1 MTSLLHRSVR
11 EWDSGDA
18 GAPASVDS
26 SRPVRTARGRL
37 ALGLAPTPQSGLFLL
52 LLGVVLGP
60 RGLSVLTDPVLATI
74 DPAVTVAL
82 AALGVYAALDLKLRG
97 AREGRLLALASLE
110 AAVTVG
116 VVGLGLGLAH
126 SGGPVGAGMP
136 WLMVLIVAICA
147 APSASP
153 IVDSP
158 TLPQS
163 VTLRIGEL
171 DDVLPLVG
179 AGLLIA
185 WLREGS
191 AIEFGSVVVQAS
203 VIFIAIACAARLLIN
218 ATVSESEQRVFVI
231 GALLLLGGSAAHL
244 SLSALAAGLVAGILW
259 NLCGGS
265 AADHIGR
272 DMRYLQPTCVVLLLV
287 VAGARLSMSAESAAL
302 AIGYAILR
310 LGGKLAAARTVR
322 RFAPEL
328 PPHAGLAL
336 AGPGLAGLAMALD
349 VLQTR
354 GTREAAEMFAV
365 VVMGSL
371 GGELL
376 ARAMWRLG
384 SPR

>member
-1 MTSLLHRSVR
+1 MTSLIDRGVQER
-11 EWDSGDA
+11 DPVDSDS
-18 GAPASVDS
+18 PATIHS
-26 SRPVRTARGRL
+26 SRPVRASRGRL
-37 ALGLAPTPQSGLFLL
+37 ALGLAPTPQSGLFLV

-60 RGLSVLTDPVLATI
+60 RGLSLLTDTVLATI

-97 AREGRLLALASLE
+97 VREGRVLALASLE

-116 VVGLGLGLAH
+116 VVGLGLGLVH
-126 SGGPVGAGMP
+126 IGGPVGAGIP
-136 WLMVLIVAICA
+136 WLMVLIAAICA

-158 TLPQS
+158 TLRQS

-171 DDVLPLVG
+171 DDVLPLAG

-191 AIEFGSVVVQAS
+191 AVEFGSVVVQAS
-203 VIFIAIACAARLLIN
+203 AIAIAIAFAARLLIT

-231 GALLLLGGSAAHL
+231 GALLLLGGAAAHL

-259 NLCGGS
+259 NLCGGA

-272 DMRYLQPTCVVLLLV
+272 DMRYLQPTCVVFLLV
-287 VAGARLSMSAESAAL
+287 VAGARLSMSAASAAL

-322 RFAPEL
+322 RFAPEVS
-328 PPHAGLAL
+328 PDAGLAL
-336 AGPGLAGLAMALD
+336 AGPGLAGLAIALD

-354 GTREAAEMFAV
+354 GAPAAAEMFAV
-365 VVMGSL
+365 VVLGSL
-371 GGELL
+371 VGELL
-376 ARAMWRLG
+376 TRAMWRLG
-384 SPR
+384 GSR

>member
-1 MTSLLHRSVR
+1 MTSLLDRSEQER
-11 EWDSGDA
+11 ESVDSRS
-18 GAPASVDS
+18 PASVDS
-26 SRPVRTARGRL
+26 GGTARASRGRL
-37 ALGLAPTPQSGLFLL
+37 ALGLAPTPQSGLFLV

-60 RGLSVLTDPVLATI
+60 RGLSVLTDTVLTTI

-97 AREGRLLALASLE
+97 LREGRVLALASVE
-110 AAVTVG
+110 AAVTAG
-116 VVGLGLGLAH
+116 VVGLGLGLVH
-126 SGGPVGAGMP
+126 IGGPVGAGMP
-136 WLMVLIVAICA
+136 WLMMLFAAICA

-158 TLPQS
+158 TLRQS

-191 AIEFGSVVVQAS
+191 AVEFGSVVVQAS
-203 VIFIAIACAARLLIN
+203 AIAIAIAFAARLLIT

-231 GALLLLGGSAAHL
+231 GALLLLGGAAAHL

-259 NLCGGS
+259 NLCGGA

-287 VAGARLSMSAESAAL
+287 VAGARLSMSSESAAL

-310 LGGKLAAARTVR
+310 LGGKLAAARTLR
-322 RFAPEL
+322 RFAPDL
-328 PPHAGLAL
+328 SPDAGLAL
-336 AGPGLAGLAMALD
+336 AGPGLAGLAIALD
-349 VLQTR
+349 VAQTR
-354 GTREAAEMFAV
+354 GTQAAAEMFAV
-365 VVMGSL
+365 VVLGSL
-371 GGELL
+371 GSAVL

-384 SPR
+384 GAR